1 MDVTIPLFRIS
12 QPTEN
17 LFKAQVVIL
26 LKECKALH
34 VLVYKEQS
42 GVLYQRKK
50 LCKLMIDAL
59 YQAYCSQIPNTGV
72 ALPLSP
78 RYYTKNDS
86 SNTLSYSFREVSL
99 VFEALK
105 SLVWIKAEKGYLP
118 EGGKGVPTA
127 MIADGEL
134 AKVFKSNFEPWL
146 RIYPSGD
153 PLILKSKNADK
164 ANRVKLPIPNGAK
177 PRLMR
182 TNLNAINNLL
192 SEQAICLNLTND
204 QLKAMCQEMA
214 DRNYKIDRYDVQEK
228 RKPRTLNFSHVHMRR
243 IFARGQMN
251 LGGRFYGGWWQNIPK
266 DYRRYITINGCQT
279 VEVDF
284 STLHP
289 TLLFL
294 ENKLEPP
301 EDFYDLG
308 LKTEGNPRFEPDPEK
323 YQTKRNI
330 IKGFA
335 NALINDE
342 RGVHKLEKDDVKTL
356 GMGSAE
362 LKDLLI
368 KTHPV
373 FAKAIKS
380 DAGVRYQYI
389 DSRIAELVMMKLL
402 QQNIVCL
409 CVHDSF
415 VVVADFQKE
424 LVIAMK
430 EAFAEVVKA
439 DATLKPAELPIDG
452 FEVHHTNMQKLSE
465 ELMAA
470 FSRAYNLSWYRKNR
484 HNTGRTNS
492 IFEPSYTLPELD
504 TPSEGQ
510 GQHGS

>member
-12 QPTEN
+12 QPAEN
-17 LFKAQVVIL
+17 LFKAQVAKL
-26 LKECKALH
+26 LKECKSLH
-34 VLVYKEQS
+34 RLTYKEQR
-42 GVLYQRKK
+42 GVIYQRQK
-50 LCKLMIDAL
+50 LCTLMIDAL
-59 YQAYCSQIPNTGV
+59 YQAYCSQLPNTGV

-78 RYYTKNDS
+78 TYYTNNDS
-86 SNTLSYSFREVSL
+86 NNTLSFSYRETRL
-99 VFEALK
+99 VFNSLK
-105 SLVWIKAEKGYLP
+105 SLGWIKAEKGYLP
-118 EGGKGVPTA
+118 LGGKGVPTA
-127 MIADGEL
+127 MSATGEL
-134 AKVFKSNFEPWL
+134 AEVFKSIFEPWL
-146 RIYPSGD
+146 RVYPTGD
-153 PLILKSKNADK
+153 SLILKSKNADK
-164 ANRVKLPIPNGAK
+164 AKRVKLPIPDGAK
-177 PRLMR
+177 TRLMR

-214 DRNYKIDRYDVQEK
+214 DRNYKIDRYDPQET
-228 RKPRTLNFSHVHMRR
+228 RKPRTLNFSHVHLRR

-266 DYRRYITINGCQT
+266 GYRRYITINGCQT

-294 ENKLEPP
+294 ENKLDPP

-308 LKTEGNPRFEPDPEK
+308 LKTEGNPLFEPDAEK
-323 YQTKRNI
+323 YEIKRKI

-342 RGVHKLEKDDVKTL
+342 RGVHKLDGMAEKTM

-362 LKDLLI
+362 LKELLI

-380 DAGVRYQYI
+380 DAGVRYQFI
-389 DSRIAELVMMKLL
+389 DSRIAEAVMMKLL
-402 QQNIVCL
+402 KQNIVCL

-415 VVVADFQKE
+415 MVIADFQAE
-424 LVIAMK
+424 LIRAMK

-439 DATLKPAELPIDG
+439 EATLKPAELPIDG
-452 FEVHHTNMQKLSE
+452 FEVHHTNMLKLSE
-465 ELMAA
+465 ETLSA
-470 FSRAYNLSWYRKNR
+470 FSRAYNVSWYRQNL

-492 IFEPSYTLPELD
+492 IFEPSYRLPEPSQS
-504 TPSEGQ
+504 TPS
-510 GQHGS
+510 

>member
-17 LFKAQVVIL
+17 LFKAQVAIL
-26 LKECKALH
+26 LKECKVLH
-34 VLVYKEQS
+34 KLVYKEQS

-78 RYYTKNDS
+78 TYYTNKDS
-86 SNTLSYSFREVSL
+86 NNTLSFSYRETRL
-99 VFEALK
+99 VFNSLK
-105 SLVWIKAEKGYLP
+105 SLGWIKVEKGYLP

-146 RIYPSGD
+146 RMFPTGD

-164 ANRVKLPIPNGAK
+164 AKRVKLPIPNGAK
-177 PRLMR
+177 SRLMR

-204 QLKAMCQEMA
+204 QLKAMSQEMT
-214 DRNYKIDRYDVQEK
+214 DRNYKIDRYDLQET
-228 RKPRTLNFSHVHMRR
+228 RKPRTLNFSHVHLRR

-266 DYRRYITINGCQT
+266 GYRRYITINGCQT

-294 ENKLEPP
+294 ENNLDPP
-301 EDFYDLG
+301 ADFYDLG
-308 LKTEGNPRFEPDPEK
+308 LKTQGKPRFEPDAEK
-323 YQTKRNI
+323 YEIKRKI

-342 RGVHKLEKDDVKTL
+342 RGIHKLEEDDVKSL

-380 DAGVRYQYI
+380 DAGVRYQFI

-415 VVVADFQKE
+415 VVIDAFKDK
-424 LVIAMK
+424 LLIAMK

-465 ELMAA
+465 ELLAA
-470 FSRAYNLSWYRKNR
+470 FSRAYNLSWYRQNL

-492 IFEPSYTLPELD
+492 IFGPKYRLPE
-504 TPSEGQ
+504 
-510 GQHGS
+510 

>member
-1 MDVTIPLFRIS
+1 
-12 QPTEN
+12 
-17 LFKAQVVIL
+17 
-26 LKECKALH
+26 
-34 VLVYKEQS
+34 
-42 GVLYQRKK
+42 
-50 LCKLMIDAL
+50 
-59 YQAYCSQIPNTGV
+59 
-72 ALPLSP
+72 
-78 RYYTKNDS
+78 
-86 SNTLSYSFREVSL
+86 
-99 VFEALK
+99 
-105 SLVWIKAEKGYLP
+105 
-118 EGGKGVPTA
+118 
-127 MIADGEL
+127 
-134 AKVFKSNFEPWL
+134 
-146 RIYPSGD
+146 
-153 PLILKSKNADK
+153 
-164 ANRVKLPIPNGAK
+164 
-177 PRLMR
+177 MR
-182 TNLNAINNLL
+182 RNLNAINNLL

-214 DRNYKIDRYDVQEK
+214 DRNYKIDRYDIQET
-228 RKPRTLNFSHVHMRR
+228 RKPRTLNFSHVHLRR

-294 ENKLEPP
+294 ENKLDPP
-301 EDFYDLG
+301 ADFYDLG
-308 LKTEGNPRFEPDPEK
+308 LRTQGNPRFEPDADK
-323 YQTKRNI
+323 YEIKRKI

-342 RGVHKLEKDDVKTL
+342 RGVHKLGEDAVKTL

-402 QQNIVCL
+402 KQNIVCL

-415 VVVADFQKE
+415 VVIDAFQDE
-424 LVIAMK
+424 LVTAMK
-430 EAFAEVVKA
+430 EAFTEVVKA

-465 ELMAA
+465 EQLAA
-470 FSRAYNLSWYRKNR
+470 FSRAYNLTWYRQNL

-492 IFEPSYTLPELD
+492 IFEPKYTLPELD
-504 TPSEGQ
+504 TPS
-510 GQHGS
+510 

>member
-12 QPTEN
+12 QPPEN
-17 LFKAQVVIL
+17 LFKPLVATL
-26 LKECKALH
+26 LKECKARH
-34 VLVYKEQS
+34 GLVNKEQS
-42 GVLYQRKK
+42 GVLYKRQK
-50 LCKLMIDAL
+50 LCKLMLDAL
-59 YQAYCSQIPNTGV
+59 YQAHCSQLPNTGV
-72 ALPLSP
+72 ALSLSP
-78 RYYTKNDS
+78 RYYTNNDTN
-86 SNTLSYSFREVSL
+86 NTLSYSYREVRL
-99 VFEALK
+99 VFN
-105 SLVWIKAEKGYLP
+105 SLQSLGWIKAEKGYLP
-118 EGGKGVPTA
+118 LGGKGVPTA
-127 MIADGEL
+127 MRADGEL
-134 AKVFKSNFEPWL
+134 ANILKSNFEPWL
-146 RIYPSGD
+146 LVYPIGD
-153 PLILKSKNADK
+153 PLILKSKNAIK
-164 ANRVKLPIPNGAK
+164 ANRVKLPIPNGSKA
-177 PRLMR
+177 RLMR

-204 QLKAMCQEMA
+204 QLKAMCQKMA
-214 DRNYKIDRYDVQEK
+214 DRNYKIDRYDPQAT
-228 RKPRTLNFSHVHMRR
+228 RKPRTLNFSHVHLRR

-294 ENKLEPP
+294 ENNLDPP
-301 EDFYDLG
+301 ADFYDLG
-308 LKTEGNPRFEPDPEK
+308 LKTQGNPRFEPDPKK
-323 YQTKRNI
+323 YEIKRKI

-342 RGVHKLEKDDVKTL
+342 RGVHKLDDEAVKTL

-380 DAGVRYQYI
+380 DAGVRYQFI
-389 DSRIAELVMMKLL
+389 DSRIAEAVMVKLL
-402 QQNIVCL
+402 KQNIVCL

-415 VVVADFQKE
+415 VVIDAFQDE
-424 LVIAMK
+424 LVTAMK
-430 EAFAEVVKA
+430 EAFTEVVKA

-465 ELMAA
+465 EMLSA
-470 FSRAYNLSWYRKNR
+470 FSRAYNVSWYKQNLR
-484 HNTGRTNS
+484 NTGRTNS
-492 IFEPSYTLPELD
+492 IFEPKYTLPE
-504 TPSEGQ
+504 
-510 GQHGS
+510 

>member
-1 MDVTIPLFRIS
+1 V
-12 QPTEN
+12 N
-17 LFKAQVVIL
+17 
-26 LKECKALH
+26 
-34 VLVYKEQS
+34 KEQRK
-42 GVLYQRKK
+42 VLYKRQK

-59 YQAYCSQIPNTGV
+59 YQAYCSQLPNTGV
-72 ALPLSP
+72 ALSLSP
-78 RYYTKNDS
+78 RYYTNNDS
-86 SNTLSYSFREVSL
+86 NNTLSFSYREVRL
-99 VFEALK
+99 VFNSLK
-105 SLVWIKAEKGYLP
+105 SLGWIKSEKGYLP

-127 MIADGEL
+127 MRADGEL
-134 AKVFKSNFEPWL
+134 AKTFKSNFEPWL
-146 RIYPSGD
+146 RVSPSGD
-153 PLILKSKNADK
+153 PLIMKSKNAIK
-164 ANRVKLPIPNGAK
+164 ANRIKLPIPNGAK
-177 PRLMR
+177 TRLMR

-214 DRNYKIDRYDVQEK
+214 DRNYKIDRYDPQET
-228 RKPRTLNFSHVHMRR
+228 RKPRTLNFSHVHLRR

-294 ENKLEPP
+294 ENQLEPP
-301 EDFYDLG
+301 KDFYDLG
-308 LKTEGNPRFEPDPEK
+308 LRTEGNSRYEPDPKK
-323 YQTKRNI
+323 YEIKRKI

-342 RGVHKLEKDDVKTL
+342 RGVHKLEDDAVNKL
-356 GMGSAE
+356 GMNSAE

-380 DAGVRYQYI
+380 DAGVRYQHI

-402 QQNIVCL
+402 KQNIVCL

-415 VVVADFQKE
+415 VVIEAFQNE
-424 LVIAMK
+424 LVTAMK

-452 FEVHHTNMQKLSE
+452 FEVHHTNLQKLSE
-465 ELMAA
+465 ELLAA
-470 FSRAYNLSWYRKNR
+470 FSRAYNLSWYRQNLQ
-484 HNTGRTNS
+484 NTGRTNS
-492 IFEPSYTLPELD
+492 IFEPKYTLPELD
-504 TPSEGQ
+504 TPS
-510 GQHGS
+510 

>member
-12 QPTEN
+12 QPHEN
-17 LFKAQVVIL
+17 LFKAQVATL
-26 LKECKALH
+26 LKECKVLH
-34 VLVYKEQS
+34 GLTYKEQR
-42 GVLYQRKK
+42 GVLYNRQK
-50 LCKLMIDAL
+50 LCKLMLDAL
-59 YQAYCSQIPNTGV
+59 YQAYCSQLPNTGV

-78 RYYTKNDS
+78 RYYTNNDS
-86 SNTLSYSFREVSL
+86 NNTLSYSFRETSL
-99 VFEALK
+99 VFNSLK
-105 SLVWIKAEKGYLP
+105 SLGWIKSEKGYLP
-118 EGGKGVPTA
+118 LGGKGVPTA
-127 MIADGEL
+127 MSADGEL

-146 RIYPSGD
+146 LVCPIGD
-153 PLILKSKNADK
+153 PLILKSKNAIK

-177 PRLMR
+177 TRLMR

-214 DRNYKIDRYDVQEK
+214 DRNYKIDRYDPQET
-228 RKPRTLNFSHVHMRR
+228 RKPRALNFSHVHLRR
-243 IFARGQMN
+243 IFARGQMD

-294 ENKLEPP
+294 ENKLDPP
-301 EDFYDLG
+301 VDFYDLG
-308 LKTEGNPRFEPDPEK
+308 LKTEGNPSFEPDAEQ
-323 YQTKRNI
+323 YEIKRKI

-342 RGVHKLEKDDVKTL
+342 RGVHKLDKEAVARL
-356 GMGSAE
+356 GMESAE
-362 LKDLLI
+362 LRDLLI

-380 DAGVRYQYI
+380 DAGVRYQFI
-389 DSRIAELVMMKLL
+389 DSRIAESVMMKLL
-402 QQNIVCL
+402 KQNIVCL

-415 VVVADFQKE
+415 VVIDDFHDE
-424 LVIAMK
+424 LVVAMK

-439 DATLKPAELPIDG
+439 DPTLKPAELPIDG
-452 FEVHHTNMQKLSE
+452 FEIHHTNMQKLSK
-465 ELMAA
+465 ELTSS
-470 FSRAYNLSWYRKNR
+470 FSRSYNVSWYRQNL
-484 HNTGRTNS
+484 NNAGRTNS
-492 IFEPSYTLPELD
+492 IFEPRYRLPEPKQN
-504 TPSEGQ
+504 TPS
-510 GQHGS
+510 

>member
-12 QPTEN
+12 QPPEN
-17 LFKAQVVIL
+17 LFKPLVATL
-26 LKECKALH
+26 LKECKARH
-34 VLVYKEQS
+34 GLVNKEQG
-42 GVLYQRKK
+42 GVLYKRQK
-50 LCKLMIDAL
+50 LCKLMLDAL
-59 YQAYCSQIPNTGV
+59 YQAHCSQLPNTGV
-72 ALPLSP
+72 ALSLSP
-78 RYYTKNDS
+78 RYYTNNDTN
-86 SNTLSYSFREVSL
+86 NTLSYSYREVRL
-99 VFEALK
+99 VFN
-105 SLVWIKAEKGYLP
+105 SLQSLGWIKAEKGYLP
-118 EGGKGVPTA
+118 LGGKGVPTA
-127 MIADGEL
+127 MRADGEL
-134 AKVFKSNFEPWL
+134 ANILKSNFEPWL
-146 RIYPSGD
+146 LVYPIGD
-153 PLILKSKNADK
+153 PLILKSKNAIK
-164 ANRVKLPIPNGAK
+164 ANRVKLPIPNGSKA
-177 PRLMR
+177 RQMR

-204 QLKAMCQEMA
+204 QLKAMCQKMA
-214 DRNYKIDRYDVQEK
+214 DRNYMIDRYDPQET
-228 RKPRTLNFSHVHMRR
+228 RKPRTLNFSHVHLRR

-294 ENKLEPP
+294 ENNLDPP
-301 EDFYDLG
+301 ADFYDLG
-308 LKTEGNPRFEPDPEK
+308 LKTQGNPRFEPDPKK
-323 YQTKRNI
+323 YEIKRKI

-342 RGVHKLEKDDVKTL
+342 RGVHKLDDEAVKTL

-380 DAGVRYQYI
+380 DAGVRYQFI
-389 DSRIAELVMMKLL
+389 DSRIAEAVMVKLL
-402 QQNIVCL
+402 KQNIVCL

-415 VVVADFQKE
+415 VVIDAFQDE
-424 LVIAMK
+424 LVTAMK
-430 EAFAEVVKA
+430 EAFTEVVKA

-465 ELMAA
+465 EMLSA
-470 FSRAYNLSWYRKNR
+470 FSRAYNVSWYKQNLR
-484 HNTGRTNS
+484 NTGRTNS
-492 IFEPSYTLPELD
+492 IFEPKYTLPE
-504 TPSEGQ
+504 
-510 GQHGS
+510 

>member
-17 LFKAQVVIL
+17 LFKAQVAIL
-26 LKECKALH
+26 LKECKELH
-34 VLVYKEQS
+34 GLVYKEQS

-86 SNTLSYSFREVSL
+86 SNTLSFSYREVSL
-99 VFEALK
+99 MFDSLK
-105 SLVWIKAEKGYLP
+105 SLGWIKAEKGYLP

-127 MIADGEL
+127 MRAVGEL
-134 AKVFKSNFEPWL
+134 AKAFKLNFKPWL
-146 RIYPSGD
+146 LVHPTGD
-153 PLILKSKNADK
+153 PLILKSKNSIK

-177 PRLMR
+177 TRLMR

-192 SEQAICLNLTND
+192 SEQAICLNLTNA
-204 QLKAMCQEMA
+204 QLNAMCQEMA
-214 DRNYKIDRYDVQEK
+214 DRNYKIDRYDPQET
-228 RKPRTLNFSHVHMRR
+228 RKPRSLNFSHVHLRR

-251 LGGRFYGGWWQNIPK
+251 LGGRYYGGWWQNIPK

-294 ENKLEPP
+294 ENQLEPP
-301 EDFYDLG
+301 VDFYDLG
-308 LKTEGNPRFEPDPEK
+308 LKTEGNPRFEPDPDK
-323 YQTKRNI
+323 YETKRKI

-342 RGVHKLEKDDVKTL
+342 RGVHKLDKEAVATL
-356 GMGSAE
+356 GMESAE

-380 DAGVRYQYI
+380 DAGVRYQFV

-402 QQNIVCL
+402 NQNIVCL

-415 VVVADFQKE
+415 VVIDDFHDE
-424 LVIAMK
+424 LLIAMK
-430 EAFAEVVKA
+430 EAFDEVVKA
-439 DATLKPAELPIDG
+439 DPTLKPAELPIDG
-452 FEVHHTNMQKLSE
+452 FEVHHTNMQKLSD
-465 ELMAA
+465 ELLSA
-470 FSRAYNLSWYRKNR
+470 FSRAYNLSWYRQNLQK
-484 HNTGRTNS
+484 TSRTNS
-492 IFEPSYTLPELD
+492 IFEPRYRLPEPSQS
-504 TPSEGQ
+504 TPS
-510 GQHGS
+510 

>member
-12 QPTEN
+12 QPSEN
-17 LFKAQVVIL
+17 LFKAQVAIL

-34 VLVYKEQS
+34 GLANKAQS
-42 GVLYQRKK
+42 GVIYQRRK
-50 LCKLMIDAL
+50 LCKLMLDAL
-59 YQAYCSQIPNTGV
+59 YQAHCSQLPNTGV

-78 RYYTKNDS
+78 RYYTINDS
-86 SNTLSYSFREVSL
+86 NNTLSYSFRETSL
-99 VFEALK
+99 VFNSLK
-105 SLVWIKAEKGYLP
+105 SLGWIKSEKGYLP
-118 EGGKGVPTA
+118 QGGKGVPTA
-127 MIADGEL
+127 MRAAGKL
-134 AKVFKSNFEPWL
+134 AEVFKSNFEPWL
-146 RIYPSGD
+146 RVYPTGD
-153 PLILKSKNADK
+153 SLILKSKNADK
-164 ANRVKLPIPNGAK
+164 AKRVKLPIPDGAK
-177 PRLMR
+177 SRLMR
-182 TNLNAINNLL
+182 ANLNAINNLL

-214 DRNYKIDRYDVQEK
+214 DRNYKIDRYNPQET
-228 RKPRTLNFSHVHMRR
+228 RKPRTLNFSHVHLRR

-301 EDFYDLG
+301 VDFYDLG
-308 LKTEGNPRFEPDPEK
+308 LKTDGSPRFEPDPEK
-323 YQTKRNI
+323 YEIKRRI

-342 RGVHKLEKDDVKTL
+342 RGVHKLDKEAVTKL
-356 GMGSAE
+356 GMELAE
-362 LKDLLI
+362 LKELLI

-380 DAGVRYQYI
+380 DAGIRYQFI
-389 DSRIAELVMMKLL
+389 DSRIAESVMMKLL
-402 QQNIVCL
+402 KQNIVCL

-415 VVVADFQKE
+415 VVIDDFHDE

-430 EAFAEVVKA
+430 EAFAEVVKT
-439 DATLKPAELPIDG
+439 DPTLKPAELAIDG
-452 FEVHHTNMQKLSE
+452 FEIHHTDMQKLSE
-465 ELMAA
+465 ELMSA
-470 FSRAYNLSWYRKNR
+470 FSRAYNLSWYRQNL
-484 HNTGRTNS
+484 NNAGRTNS
-492 IFEPSYTLPELD
+492 IAEPRYRLPEPSQD
-504 TPSEGQ
+504 TPS
-510 GQHGS
+510 

>member
-26 LKECKALH
+26 QKECKALH
-34 VLVYKEQS
+34 VLAYKEQS
-42 GVLYQRKK
+42 GVLYQRRK

-59 YQAYCSQIPNTGV
+59 YQAYCSQMPNTGV

-86 SNTLSYSFREVSL
+86 SNTLPFSFREVSL
-99 VFEALK
+99 VFKALK

-127 MIADGEL
+127 MRATGEL
-134 AKVFKSNFEPWL
+134 AKVFKSNFEPWFL
-146 RIYPSGD
+146 VYPVGD

-164 ANRVKLPIPNGAK
+164 AKRVKLPIPNGAK

-182 TNLNAINNLL
+182 RNLNAINNLL

-214 DRNYKIDRYDVQEK
+214 DRNYKIDRYDIQETRK
-228 RKPRTLNFSHVHMRR
+228 RRTLNFSHVHLRR

-294 ENKLEPP
+294 ENKLDPP
-301 EDFYDLG
+301 ADFYDLG
-308 LKTEGNPRFEPDPEK
+308 LRTQGNPRFEPDADK
-323 YQTKRNI
+323 YEIKRKI

-342 RGVHKLEKDDVKTL
+342 RGVHKLGEDAVKTL
-356 GMGSAE
+356 GMGSTE
-362 LKDLLI
+362 LRELLI

-402 QQNIVCL
+402 KQNIVCL

-415 VVVADFQKE
+415 VVIDAFQDE
-424 LVIAMK
+424 LVTAMK
-430 EAFAEVVKA
+430 EAFTEVVKA

-465 ELMAA
+465 EQLAA
-470 FSRAYNLSWYRKNR
+470 FSRAYNLLWYRQNL

-492 IFEPSYTLPELD
+492 IFEPKYTLPELD
-504 TPSEGQ
+504 TPS
-510 GQHGS
+510 

>member
-12 QPTEN
+12 QPPEN
-17 LFKAQVVIL
+17 LFKPLVATL
-26 LKECKALH
+26 LKECKARH
-34 VLVYKEQS
+34 GLVNKEQS
-42 GVLYQRKK
+42 GVLYKRQK
-50 LCKLMIDAL
+50 LCKLMLDAL
-59 YQAYCSQIPNTGV
+59 YQAHCSQLPNTGV
-72 ALPLSP
+72 ALSLSP
-78 RYYTKNDS
+78 RYYTNNDTN
-86 SNTLSYSFREVSL
+86 NTLSYSYREVRL
-99 VFEALK
+99 VFN
-105 SLVWIKAEKGYLP
+105 SLQSLGWIKAEKGYLP
-118 EGGKGVPTA
+118 LGGKGVPTA
-127 MIADGEL
+127 MRADGEL
-134 AKVFKSNFEPWL
+134 ANILKSNFEPWL
-146 RIYPSGD
+146 LVYPIGD
-153 PLILKSKNADK
+153 PLILKSKNAIK
-164 ANRVKLPIPNGAK
+164 ANRVKLPIPNGSKA
-177 PRLMR
+177 RLMR

-204 QLKAMCQEMA
+204 QLKAMCQKMA
-214 DRNYKIDRYDVQEK
+214 DRNYKIDRYDPQAT
-228 RKPRTLNFSHVHMRR
+228 RKPRTLNFSHVHLRR

-294 ENKLEPP
+294 ENNLDPP
-301 EDFYDLG
+301 ADFYDLG
-308 LKTEGNPRFEPDPEK
+308 LKTQGNPRFEPDAEQ
-323 YQTKRNI
+323 YEIKRRI

-342 RGVHKLEKDDVKTL
+342 RGVHKLDDEAVKTL

-380 DAGVRYQYI
+380 DAGVRYQFI
-389 DSRIAELVMMKLL
+389 DSRIAEAVMVKLL
-402 QQNIVCL
+402 KQNIVCL

-415 VVVADFQKE
+415 VVIDAFQDE
-424 LVIAMK
+424 LVTAMK
-430 EAFAEVVKA
+430 EAFTEVVKA

-465 ELMAA
+465 EMLSA
-470 FSRAYNLSWYRKNR
+470 FSRAYNVSWYKQNLR
-484 HNTGRTNS
+484 NTGRTNS
-492 IFEPSYTLPELD
+492 IFEPKYTLPE
-504 TPSEGQ
+504 
-510 GQHGS
+510 